1 MCIFN
6 MSCLNLPVE
15 GPLQACSKAYILRLA
30 GSNPLESGWPGRR
43 QMILATTRRVSR
55 IGGRVQTSSLA
66 FSFSGG
72 DRSSLWWTLRGTFF
86 DSSPRLFVVAIPSL
100 ITFGWDVT
108 ESRPEEKWRIGL
120 IRFELVHTGKAARVP
135 GLTSTLLFTSL
146 VCWVLTRI
154 RIKPVLIYKIF
165 CLVNCQGILQKGH
178 SVILRFPFRG
188 SAMSNFVRSENA
200 LLNWNILQKGH
211 IFLAII
217 YEGPNS
223 KTRNLKSAS
232 SSENFRQVQS

>member
-55 IGGRVQTSSLA
+55 IGGRVQTSSSAL
-66 FSFSGG
+66 SLLGD

-135 GLTSTLLFTSL
+135 GGSILLPPFFSL
-146 VCWVLTRI
+146 
-154 RIKPVLIYKIF
+154 
-165 CLVNCQGILQKGH
+165 H
-178 SVILRFPFRG
+178 SFVEFWRG
-188 SAMSNFVRSENA
+188 SESSLCLYTRFSAWLTVRGSCKKDIQWYWDFP
-200 LLNWNILQKGH
+200 LGVQTWVTFSGQKM
-211 IFLAII
+211 
-217 YEGPNS
+217 
-223 KTRNLKSAS
+223 R
-232 SSENFRQVQS
+232 